1 MLLFSCR
8 RLHWRWNQVTLMLL
22 QRINLVPQK
31 PLSEKIKQ
39 VTPWI
44 AGSLLVGVV
53 ALIFVQYQLVNS
65 RLTDNE
71 KQLASLK
78 SRHDQTTRL
87 QAEVAVSRRKAEAR
101 RRNYNELKAR
111 ISKLSLPQVEKNR
124 FSQVLSRITKVIPAT
139 VTFNII
145 SFSNKIGRI
154 SGIAT
159 GAKDLPDFV
168 KNLKKEP
175 VFKNVA
181 LLNIARDSADNN
193 QYRLSFNIK
202 FELM

>member
-1 MLLFSCR
+1 M
-8 RLHWRWNQVTLMLL
+8 TLMLL

-44 AGSLLVGVV
+44 ASSLLVGVV
-53 ALIFVQYQLVNS
+53 ALIFVQYHLVNS

-71 KQLASLK
+71 KQLATLK

-87 QAEVAVSRRKAEAR
+87 QAEMAVSRRKAEAR

-111 ISKLSLPQVEKNR
+111 ISKLSVPRVEKNR

-139 VTFNII
+139 VTFDVI
-145 SFSNKIGRI
+145 SFNNKIGMI

-159 GAKDLPDFV
+159 GPKDLPDFV

-175 VFKNVA
+175 VFKDVA
-181 LLNIARDSADNN
+181 LLNIARDFADDN
-193 QYRLSFNIK
+193 QYRLFFNIK